1 MYGRKKKD
9 SEEDTDRGLLTRVIE
24 GIIVFAVLGFALKLG
39 VEALVSVK
47 IPLLIIAIILCA
59 AVIGYRIY
67 KHKRDHDD
75 Y

>member
-1 MYGRKKKD
+1 MRGKD
-9 SEEDTDRGLLTRVIE
+9 DKDEPTERGLLSRIVESVI
-24 GIIVFAVLGFALKLG
+24 IFAILAFALKLG
-39 VEALVSVK
+39 VDTIVSVK
-47 IPLLIIAIILCA
+47 IPLLIIAVIICA

>member
-1 MYGRKKKD
+1 MYGRNKKD
-9 SEEDTDRGLLTRVIE
+9 TEDHTDRGLLTRLIE
-24 GIIVFAVLGFALKLG
+24 GVIIFAILAFALKLG
-39 VEALVSVK
+39 VDAIVSVK
-47 IPLLIIAIILCA
+47 IPLLIIAVIICA